1 MELLDAISE
10 TDPLCEPFLQ
20 AAGEAEAETQ
30 LAHLLEVEAAPVME
44 AVFRR
49 KLGRGIAGDPH
60 SEAAD
65 LTSAAREELIERL
78 LAARRGETTHR
89 IAHFRAYVAAVAYSV
104 WAQRLRVENPARCL
118 LLNRLRYLLE
128 NRTTQRGFSIWDG
141 PDGERWCGF
150 ARWREQEASGATVPK
165 LEWLL
170 VDPVAA
176 ARQALGARHWKTM
189 NLAELIA
196 GLFTWLGRP
205 IELRN
210 LLHVI
215 TQLLEISDEKQSWSD
230 WSSEHGEDTTDPAA
244 SPVDALKW
252 REYLLWL
259 WSELGRLSLP
269 QRTAF
274 LLHADLLREFDFR
287 GIASVRQMAAP
298 LAMSPEELAGLWNSI
313 PLEDFA
319 IARRLGL
326 ERQQV
331 INLRRVARDRLGA
344 AWKKW
349 IS

>member
-1 MELLDAISE
+1 MQVMDALSE
-10 TDPLCEPFLQ
+10 TDPLCEPFLE
-20 AAGEAEAETQ
+20 AADEDEAENQ
-30 LAHLLEVEAAPVME
+30 LAHLLEVEAAPVIE

-49 KLGRGIAGDPH
+49 KLGRGIAGDPQ

-65 LTSAAREELIERL
+65 LTSAVREELIARL
-78 LAARRGETTHR
+78 LAARRGETTRR

-104 WAQRLRVENPARCL
+104 WAQRLRAENPARCL

-128 NRTTQRGFSIWDG
+128 NRTTQHGFSIWDG
-141 PDGERWCGF
+141 PGGERWCGF
-150 ARWREQEASGATVPK
+150 RRWSEHGVFSATVPK
-165 LEWLL
+165 VEWLL
-170 VDPVAA
+170 IDPAAA
-176 ARQALGARHWKTM
+176 ARQALGARSWKTM
-189 NLAELIA
+189 NLAELVA
-196 GLFTWLGRP
+196 GLFTWLGCP

-210 LLHVI
+210 LLHVL
-215 TQLLEISDEKQSWSD
+215 TKLLEISDEKQSWNERSPER
-230 WSSEHGEDTTDPAA
+230 SEDFTDPAA

-252 REYLLWL
+252 REYLRWL

-274 LLHADLLREFDFR
+274 LLHADLLRELDFG

-344 AWKKW
+344 AWRKW
-349 IS
+349 IT